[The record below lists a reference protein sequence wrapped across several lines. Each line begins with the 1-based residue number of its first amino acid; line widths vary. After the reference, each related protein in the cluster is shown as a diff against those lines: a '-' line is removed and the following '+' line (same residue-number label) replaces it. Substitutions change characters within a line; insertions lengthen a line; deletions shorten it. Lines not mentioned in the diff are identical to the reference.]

1 MVACERWRVR
11 IKPLEIPVCNVGVHA
26 CSSPLG
32 KCQSGL
38 AGLCWK
44 GAFSVAR
51 SRRAVSQSGWRWHR
65 APANSWE
72 GPSGPRPRQHSAPS
86 ASWASAVLVA
96 PWRHSV
102 VLICISLMEHL
113 LMDLLSVSISFL
125 VRCLLGSLDHFISS
139 VCSFPYYRE
148 DNLKRLGSVSFQFCD
163 VMQKAKPWT

>member
-1 MVACERWRVR
+1 MPKWTC
-11 IKPLEIPVCNVGVHA
+11 
-26 CSSPLG
+26 
-32 KCQSGL
+32 
-38 AGLCWK
+38 
-44 GAFSVAR
+44 
-51 SRRAVSQSGWRWHR
+51 RAVLEGRVQCREKPPGCLSEWLAVASRS
-65 APANSWE
+65 ANSWE
-72 GPSGPRPRQHSAPS
+72 GPSGPRPRQHSAPP
-86 ASWASAVLVA
+86 ASWASAVLMG

-148 DNLKRLGSVSFQFCD
+148 DNLKRLGSVSFRFCD